1 MVVSGVVSIAVVLA
15 WMPILPIDNN
25 SITVSTPS
33 AAPSPIVDAKMHA
46 TTLVPPISYPLGE
59 NREMMALLDLHRQT
73 RHRILTQ
80 DYKITVR
87 LEDDGSRRVSQKTVW
102 NLSD

>member
-1 MVVSGVVSIAVVLA
+1 MVVSSAVIIAVVLA

-33 AAPSPIVDAKMHA
+33 AAPSPIVVTKAYT
-46 TTLVPPISYPLGE
+46 TTLVPPINYPLGE
-59 NREMMALLDLHRQT
+59 NREMMALLDLHRQA

-80 DYKITVR
+80 DYNITVR
-87 LEDDGSRRVSQKTVW
+87 LEDGPSRVSQKTVW